1 MLVQLV
7 IRDFALIEK
16 VELMLGTGLNVLTGE
31 TGAGKSII
39 VDAMNLLVG
48 GRASSDLVRNGAE
61 KALVQGY
68 FDCRS
73 CRQVVEK
80 AAELGLPLSED
91 QMLLLTREV
100 SRGGRSACRVDGQ
113 AVPLAVYRPFGEL
126 LVDLHGQHEH
136 QSLLRVGQQRELLD
150 RYCGAAVLQQRSLV
164 SKIYRKMTLLRDE
177 YGKEQ
182 LSGEEARRRLDY
194 LQYAAAEIDRVQPTP
209 GEEEELQQKRE
220 RLRYAEKLA
229 SLAQGAFAELTGN
242 DGKIVP
248 AYDLLSSVTEK
259 LREIAQID
267 GAAEEMAQSMD
278 GILFGLEDLIGKL
291 RSYQEGL
298 DFDQDYAEE
307 VEERLFSL
315 RDLMRK
321 YGASLAEVCDYRL
334 QAAAEMEK
342 LQGRTEHKEMLG
354 KEYEKTLQEYN
365 SEAEQLSSLRREGAA
380 SLSRSLA
387 AELHGLGLENARLEI
402 GFTRAAAPSAAGYDL
417 PEFLFSANPGAPLKP
432 LARIASGGEM
442 SRVMLALKVVLAE
455 NDQIPTLIFDEID
468 AGIGGLT
475 LQAVAERLAAL
486 GMEKQVL
493 CVTHAPH
500 IAGRGRTHFYVEKS
514 VSRGKTEIHVSLLD
528 PGQRVDEVVRML
540 GGAAD
545 EEAARNHALQ
555 ILKNGGDQ

>member
-1 MLVQLV
+1 M
-7 IRDFALIEK
+7 
-16 VELMLGTGLNVLTGE
+16 
-31 TGAGKSII
+31 
-39 VDAMNLLVG
+39 
-48 GRASSDLVRNGAE
+48 
-61 KALVQGY
+61 Y
-68 FDCRS
+68 
-73 CRQVVEK
+73 QVFPK
-80 AAELGLPLSED
+80 
-91 QMLLLTREV
+91 
-100 SRGGRSACRVDGQ
+100 
-113 AVPLAVYRPFGEL
+113 
-126 LVDLHGQHEH
+126 
-136 QSLLRVGQQRELLD
+136 
-150 RYCGAAVLQQRSLV
+150 
-164 SKIYRKMTLLRDE
+164 
-177 YGKEQ
+177 
-182 LSGEEARRRLDY
+182 
-194 LQYAAAEIDRVQPTP
+194 
-209 GEEEELQQKRE
+209 
-220 RLRYAEKLA
+220 
-229 SLAQGAFAELTGN
+229 
-242 DGKIVP
+242 GKIVP

-442 SRVMLALKVVLAE
+442 SRVMLALKVELAE